1 MKLLNRK
8 QRMMTKKTKTRNSQ
22 YDKFVAAAKATGADE
37 DETTFDAK
45 LAGIAKGKPLPMDQV
60 KEIVAKRKREKKAL
74 NGK

>member
-1 MKLLNRK
+1 MKLLNPK

-22 YDKFVAAAKATGADE
+22 YDQFVAAAKATGADE

-45 LAGIAKGKPLPMDQV
+45 LAGIAKGKPLSMDQV

-74 NGK
+74 KGK